1 MASQLDIITPLV
13 ATKAQGFSDAKPTT
27 ASLLTPAVA
36 FLQPTVQ
43 APFEA
48 IRRLFDHL
56 RADSNDAAL
65 LNSIYP
71 VRGIFKTA
79 STHNPSSDQKLT
91 IDLSP
96 TRASLIPTALHAS
109 LASHG
114 LDEIISFFSNITA
127 TYMPT
132 ILSGLSTV
140 AGADLIPLH
149 KSRNINFR
157 ICDYTPS
164 TADPNSTNGCG
175 AHTDYGTFAIIF
187 QDGQAGLEAEA
198 PDAPGT
204 WVPVPGDATVVVCG
218 WCALL
223 LSGGRVQAVKHRV
236 RRTPGVRRLSAVLFV
251 APDLDVVLKPAN
263 FDHGAKAFSDSVMAG
278 KINVKWF
285 KEVMGKRWRWRE
297 GNEALE
303 EGETNEVSQDEDIEK
318 LIWK

>member
-1 MASQLDIITPLV
+1 MSAIDVVTPLL
-13 ATKAQGFSDAKPTT
+13 DAKPLANKKPTT
-27 ASLLTPAVA
+27 SSLLTPALT
-36 FLQPTVQ
+36 FLEPTTP
-43 APFEA
+43 APFVA

-56 RADSNDAAL
+56 RSNADDAAA

-79 STHNPSSDQKLT
+79 STHNPTSDQKLT

-96 TRASLIPTALHAS
+96 TRASLIPAALQTS
-109 LASHG
+109 LNSYG
-114 LDEIISFFSNITA
+114 LDDVLSFFSGIAA
-127 TYMPT
+127 TYIPK
-132 ILSGLSTV
+132 ILSGLSTI
-140 AGADLIPLH
+140 AEADLISLH
-149 KSRNINFR
+149 KSQNINFR
-157 ICDYTPS
+157 ICDYTPA

-187 QDGQAGLEAEA
+187 QDGQAGLEVEA

-223 LSGGRVQAVKHRV
+223 LSGGRVQAVRHRV
-236 RRTPGVRRLSAVLFV
+236 RRIPGMRRLSAVLFV
-251 APDLDVVLKPAN
+251 APDLDVVLKPASLE
-263 FDHGAKAFSDSVMAG
+263 HGASAFSDHVMAG
-278 KINVKWF
+278 KINVRWF

-297 GNEALE
+297 GNETLE
-303 EGETNEVSQDEDIEK
+303 EGETEEVSQDEAIEK